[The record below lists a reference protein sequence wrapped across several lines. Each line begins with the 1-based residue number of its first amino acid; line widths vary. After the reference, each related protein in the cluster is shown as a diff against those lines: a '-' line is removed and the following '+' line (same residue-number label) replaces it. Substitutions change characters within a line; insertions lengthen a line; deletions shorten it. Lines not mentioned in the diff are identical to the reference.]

1 MKRMQMLNTTLVRL
15 KIGVHISIKAIY
27 ILNHGEV
34 LQYASKLSLIQ
45 YQELQIVHTCVFNAQ
60 LYFT

>member
-1 MKRMQMLNTTLVRL
+1 MKRMQMLNTTLAKL
-15 KIGVHISIKAIY
+15 QKGVYISIKAIY
-27 ILNHGEV
+27 ILNHGVV
-34 LQYASKLSLIQ
+34 LQYACKFSLIQ